1 MLLNKK
7 LREKET
13 SIKLL
18 LESIKSN
25 LNTTSVYNKQ
35 NRQDWK
41 YLTVLSFTE
50 NKLMELESQKKEIL
64 KDL

>member
-35 NRQDWK
+35 NRHDWK